1 MHWLSALQKNPRP
14 IYAAMVVLLF
24 PAVFYNLGLM
34 PFITDEGIRAS
45 VALEMILSGD
55 YLTPRLGGVYYLNK
69 PPLYNWLIAGSFQLT
84 GEYNELSMRLVM
96 AISLL
101 TFMLFMY
108 LLLRKEVGTSLAVL
122 TAFSFFTCGRV
133 LTYDS
138 LVGLIDICFSFFVF
152 LQFYYIYHHGK
163 RDAWGKMFLSAYAIT
178 VVTFLL
184 KGLPAIAF
192 VGISLIAYLIYRRK
206 FRLLLSWQHIAAG
219 LLCVGV
225 VGVYYVLYFQRNPD
239 RTLADV
245 FLTLLGESSQRTAVQ
260 NSIGTTLK
268 GLVMFPLEYIYAFL
282 PFTVLMIYLFRK
294 PTFRWLKENPFLWTM
309 GLLFVA
315 NIILY
320 WLSPKNHPRYL
331 FMFVPLSSVIL
342 FYLHDRFK
350 KEGSQL
356 SSLIEHFFLV
366 IMILL
371 SIGTLSIPFLP
382 QTAAFGYVWPGALL
396 LFSGLAF
403 TTWLYQKMPVHRMLL
418 LILFLII
425 VRVGFNAFVLPVRFS
440 TSDLEQRAQ
449 LFSKLGVMAK
459 DKDLYIYGEEPR
471 RYYHGEQLLNA
482 RAIFHITAERQKA
495 LKHKTQTKS
504 GDWVIVREDV
514 PFDLPADTVYTFPAQ
529 KWTYN
534 VMEIK

>member
-101 TFMLFMY
+101 TFMLFIY